1 MLTST
6 NAFCFRHSAGQ
17 RQIRAQGTRPAGQLF
32 SVRRN
37 DKRIIQC
44 SSKSSKK
51 RQSFKYDPAMQRWV
65 KSKSEMAFDDPEFDP
80 TVIPKSG
87 SAYTLWPVVHS
98 ELMDRNLQSIDG
110 SKALQMQK
118 KGAIVVDVRE
128 AKQFEQC
135 HIDGAINVPMFQ
147 PVQGNSTFD
156 NLKRLA
162 MAAFAMQATERNPNF
177 REEAL
182 AALPKGKKLIVACAT
197 GGTLQTVIKR
207 TTPGKEKEYADPE
220 RSFGKES
227 RSLKGIFELYEAGFK
242 DITHLEGG
250 LNQWRYEDLPTF
262 YAD

>member
-1 MLTST
+1 
-6 NAFCFRHSAGQ
+6 
-17 RQIRAQGTRPAGQLF
+17 
-32 SVRRN
+32 
-37 DKRIIQC
+37 
-44 SSKSSKK
+44 
-51 RQSFKYDPAMQRWV
+51 
-65 KSKSEMAFDDPEFDP
+65 MAFDDPEFDP

-162 MAAFAMQATERNPNF
+162 MAAFAMQATGVLHRLLD
-177 REEAL
+177 A
-182 AALPKGKKLIVACAT
+182 
-197 GGTLQTVIKR
+197 
-207 TTPGKEKEYADPE
+207 
-220 RSFGKES
+220 
-227 RSLKGIFELYEAGFK
+227 
-242 DITHLEGG
+242 
-250 LNQWRYEDLPTF
+250 
-262 YAD
+262 